1 MQPLIPLHRY
11 LEGALA
17 IAVFLAL
24 AGWGVVRVLKRSEDP
39 ALLIFKWLLTALV
52 CGWMCWEIKPFSGP
66 DPDWTHVV
74 VALAGALILAA
85 IWRQNIASFVSKPF
99 ESLFT
104 GGNVEIEPQ
113 AYYSV
118 AESKRKLGKF
128 TDAVGEIRKQ
138 LERFPTDFHGQMM
151 LAEIQAQDLND
162 LPGAELTIRR
172 ICEQPGH
179 APRNIMH
186 ALSTLADWH
195 LKYSLDREA
204 ARADLQQVVDRF
216 PDTDLALSAAQR
228 IAHLATTEKLIEP
241 HDRKR
246 VAVVEGVKNLGLAT
260 ERTRAYEF
268 SETETGDRTAEYVK
282 HLEQYPL
289 DSEVR
294 EKLAMIYADHYK
306 RLDLAS
312 DQLEQLIG
320 QPNQP
325 VKRVTH
331 WLNLLADL
339 QVRHG
344 ADYST
349 VENTLLRILDQ
360 YPNTPVAELARTRLS
375 HLKLEFK
382 GREKAGTGLKM
393 GTYEQNIGLKRG
405 PAKQY

>member
-11 LEGALA
+11 FEGALA
-17 IAVFLAL
+17 IAIFLGL
-24 AGWGVVRVLKRSEDP
+24 AGWGVLLVLRRTEDP
-39 ALLIFKWLLTALV
+39 KLLIFKWFLTALV
-52 CGWMCWEIKPFSGP
+52 AGWMCWEIKPFSGP
-66 DPDWTHVV
+66 DPNWTHII
-74 VALAGALILAA
+74 VALAGALILTA
-85 IWRQNIASFVSKPF
+85 IWRHNIAGIVSRPF

-104 GGNVEIEPQ
+104 GGRIEVEPQ
-113 AYYSV
+113 PYYSV

-128 TDAVGEIRKQ
+128 TEAISEIRKQ

-162 LPGAELTIRR
+162 LPGAELTVRR
-172 ICEQPGH
+172 LCDQPGH
-179 APRNIMH
+179 APRNVMH

-195 LKYSLDREA
+195 LKYNLDPDA
-204 ARADLQQVVDRF
+204 ARAHLQQVVDRF

-228 IAHLATTEKLIEP
+228 IAHLATKEKLVAQ
-241 HDRKR
+241 HDRPR
-246 VAVVEGVKNLGLAT
+246 IEVVEGVKNLGLAK
-260 ERTRAYEF
+260 ERTRDFEF
-268 SETETGDRTAEYVK
+268 KQADSEGLAADYVK
-282 HLEQYPL
+282 HLEQFPL

-306 RLDLAS
+306 RLDLAT

-325 VKRVTH
+325 AKKVAH
-331 WLNLLADL
+331 WLNVLADL

-344 ADYST
+344 AEYNA
-349 VENTLLRILDQ
+349 VENTLFRIVDH
-360 YPNTPVAELARTRLS
+360 YPNTPIAEMARTRLS

-382 GREKAGTGLKM
+382 GREKSTGVKM